1 MRPTHPSRGLLPLLA
16 IWLGASSC
24 ATLEPGPLP
33 DGAVPMTPAPT
44 YSEWFIRTEACAGR
58 IGDFDSIEWY
68 VVPDVATFETEM
80 GEKVGLWEQTGGV
93 TRITIAGA
101 YTDHE
106 MVVRH
111 EMLHELLGR
120 EGHPQEYFVT
130 RCHLTWDSWNSSE
143 Q

>member
-1 MRPTHPSRGLLPLLA
+1 MRPIHSFRGSLPLLA
-16 IWLGASSC
+16 IWLGVSSC

-33 DGAVPMTPAPT
+33 EGAVPLTAPPA
-44 YSEWFIRTEACAGR
+44 YAEWFERTEACAGLS
-58 IGDFDSIEWY
+58 GDFTAIEWY
-68 VVPDVATFETEM
+68 VVPDVTTFETEL
-80 GEKVGLWEQTGGV
+80 GDKVGLWEQTGGV

-101 YTDHE
+101 YTEHE

-130 RCHLTWDSWNSSE
+130 RCQLTWDSWASTE

>member
-1 MRPTHPSRGLLPLLA
+1 MRPIDSSRGSLPLLA
-16 IWLGASSC
+16 LWLGVASC

-33 DGAVPMTPAPT
+33 EGAIPMTAPPV
-44 YSEWFIRTEACAGR
+44 YAEWFARTEACADLSGR
-58 IGDFDSIEWY
+58 FESIEWY

-80 GEKVGLWEQTGGV
+80 GNKVGLWEQTGGV

-101 YTDHE
+101 YTEHE

-111 EMLHELLGR
+111 EMLHELLAR

-130 RCHLTWDSWNSSE
+130 RCQLTWDSWASTH

>member
-1 MRPTHPSRGLLPLLA
+1 MRPILSSRGSLPLLA
-16 IWLGASSC
+16 IWLGVVSC

-33 DGAVPMTPAPT
+33 EGAVPLTAPPA
-44 YSEWFIRTEACAGR
+44 YAEWFERTEACAGLS
-58 IGDFDSIEWY
+58 GDFTGIEWY
-68 VVPDVATFETEM
+68 VVPDVTTFETEL
-80 GEKVGLWEQTGGV
+80 GDKVGLWEQTGGV

-101 YTDHE
+101 YTEHE

-130 RCHLTWDSWNSSE
+130 RCQLTWDSWASTE

>member
-1 MRPTHPSRGLLPLLA
+1 MRPTRAFRGPLPLLA
-16 IWLGASSC
+16 IWLGVASC

-44 YSEWFIRTEACAGR
+44 YAEWFTRTEACAGLS
-58 IGDFDSIEWY
+58 GDFEEIEWY
-68 VVPDVATFETEM
+68 VVPDVSTFETEM
-80 GEKVGLWEQTGGV
+80 GDKVGLWEQTGGV
-93 TRITIAGA
+93 NRITIAGA
-101 YTDHE
+101 YTEHE

-130 RCHLTWDSWNSSE
+130 RCHLTWDSWNST
-143 Q
+143 QQ